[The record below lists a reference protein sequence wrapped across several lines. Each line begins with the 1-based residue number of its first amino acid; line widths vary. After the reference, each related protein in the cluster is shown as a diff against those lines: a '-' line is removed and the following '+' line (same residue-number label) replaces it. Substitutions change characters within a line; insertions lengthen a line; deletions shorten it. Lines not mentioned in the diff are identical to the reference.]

1 MPRATNGP
9 SRKNKRKKIHKIT
22 KGFRGRP
29 GKLYRS
35 AKDAARRALVY
46 AYRDRRQRKRFF
58 RRIWIQRIS
67 AGCRANGLRYSEFIA
82 LLGQRDI
89 HLNRK
94 ALADMLTTDPSQF
107 SELVKKVQ
115 E

>member
-1 MPRATNGP
+1 MARSVNGP

-29 GKLYRS
+29 GNLYRA
-35 AKDAARRALVY
+35 AKDAARRSLVY

-67 AGCRANGLRYSEFIA
+67 AACRENGLRYSEFIA
-82 LLGQRDI
+82 LLTQKEI

-94 ALADMLTTDPSQF
+94 TLAHIAATDPSLF
-107 SELVKKVQ
+107 GELVKKVQ